1 MIDIKDRICDAV
13 AGKVMSAEA
22 ATDFIHNGDNLGVS
36 GFTPSGYPKAV
47 PLALSED
54 TRHRF
59 QSYVWTGASVGLK
72 LTRQW

>member
-36 GFTPSGYPKAV
+36 GFTPSGFLPCLKDTKA
-47 PLALSED
+47 PIS
-54 TRHRF
+54 
-59 QSYVWTGASVGLK
+59 K
-72 LTRQW
+72 LTFGPALL

>member
-36 GFTPSGYPKAV
+36 GFTRLAIRKLYLLPCLKDTKA
-47 PLALSED
+47 PIS
-54 TRHRF
+54 
-59 QSYVWTGASVGLK
+59 K
-72 LTRQW
+72 LTFGPALL

>member
-47 PLALSED
+47 LPCLKD
-54 TRHRF
+54 TKAPI
-59 QSYVWTGASVGLK
+59 SK
-72 LTRQW
+72 LTFGPALL